1 MKKENQRKDKSDP
14 QEEEERIKQRMKTML
29 KKSHLSEGEETED
42 LEESLN
48 ILKRLYRFIQLFCE
62 GHNRELQNHL
72 REQKTTTGAPIQKD
86 YDFIKKTSFYFYTL
100 IKSVNRDSL
109 DVATQMLDF
118 LIESVQGPCLG
129 NQKAQVEAKMINT
142 CMDFLTF
149 FHDDYYYRKRGFF
162 TDKDRKEA
170 DNATTKAMKLLNSL
184 IEANDNEDIIKE
196 MCNTIDF
203 KFLARK
209 VSDEYVN
216 LVTSLKLK
224 PDEMSPEDVTN
235 RLTGDSFTQEVL
247 ESFDVYILMATLADR
262 DDRVREAL
270 KAFMSEEHE
279 QPIETKALNFM
290 RMNTGNVEIYFEG
303 RLLKI
308 YFPIYPICRNLTEDS
323 QKKLI

>member
-1 MKKENQRKDKSDP
+1 
-14 QEEEERIKQRMKTML
+14 
-29 KKSHLSEGEETED
+29 
-42 LEESLN
+42 
-48 ILKRLYRFIQLFCE
+48 
-62 GHNRELQNHL
+62 
-72 REQKTTTGAPIQKD
+72 
-86 YDFIKKTSFYFYTL
+86 
-100 IKSVNRDSL
+100 
-109 DVATQMLDF
+109 
-118 LIESVQGPCLG
+118 
-129 NQKAQVEAKMINT
+129 
-142 CMDFLTF
+142 
-149 FHDDYYYRKRGFF
+149 
-162 TDKDRKEA
+162 
-170 DNATTKAMKLLNSL
+170 
-184 IEANDNEDIIKE
+184 